1 MIQIIL
7 NGERI
12 GTMTEANAKTYLELT
27 KMTVV
32 SQTATTINLEG

>member
-7 NGERI
+7 NGERL
-12 GTMTEANAKTYLELT
+12 GTMTEGNLRTFLRLT
-27 KMTVV
+27 TLSVV